1 MENQTQTPETAAVN
15 INELSAAEL
24 EALLKQK
31 RADEEKEQNAKQ
43 KKYEEDKERFLKN
56 IADLFVEKRE
66 ELQRLKDYAIENAE
80 HFNAQKYILDGKPVR
95 EAKSFEL
102 KNDDIKVVV
111 EIQERFGFNDKAEV
125 HISAIRDIFKKKFE
139 ARSKSV
145 YALLDSILMR
155 NTKGDYDAKLL
166 TKATNQV
173 KKIGDESLTRE
184 FDKLRDC
191 LVVTGSAKYVR
202 LYVRDSR
209 GRWDDVSLQFSAL

>member
-1 MENQTQTPETAAVN
+1 MKANTTNPEAAAVN

-24 EALLKQK
+24 EALLKKK
-31 RADEEKEQNAKQ
+31 RADEEKEQNEKL
-43 KKYEEDKERFLKN
+43 KKYEEDKERFLSSVS
-56 IADLFVEKRE
+56 DLFIEKRK
-66 ELQRLKDYAIENAE
+66 ELKQLKDFAIERAE

-95 EAKSFEL
+95 ETKSFEL
-102 KNDDIKVVV
+102 KNEKIKIIV
-111 EIQERFGFNDKAEV
+111 EIQERLGFNDKAEV

-139 ARSKSV
+139 HRNKSF

-173 KKIGDESLTRE
+173 RKIGDESLIRE

-191 LVVTGSAKYVR
+191 LIVTGSAKYIR
-202 LYVRDSR
+202 LYVRDGR
-209 GRWDDVSLQFSAL
+209 DRWDDVSLQFSAL

>member
-1 MENQTQTPETAAVN
+1 MDAKNQTPETAAVN

-31 RADEEKEQNAKQ
+31 RADEQKEQQAKL
-43 KKYEEDKERFLKN
+43 KKYEEDKERFLRHV
-56 IADLFVEKRE
+56 ADLFVGKRE
-66 ELQRLKDYAIENAE
+66 ELQKLKEYAIDEAE
-80 HFNAQKYILDGKPVR
+80 HFNAQKYILEDKPVR

-125 HISAIRDIFKKKFE
+125 HISAIRDIFKNKFE
-139 ARSKSV
+139 ARSKSF
-145 YALLDSILMR
+145 YKLLDSILMR

-173 KKIGDESLTRE
+173 REIGDEKLISE

-191 LVVTGSAKYVR
+191 LIVTGSAKYVR
-202 LYVRDSR
+202 LYVRDHR

>member
-1 MENQTQTPETAAVN
+1 MENKTPNPETAAVN

-24 EALLKQK
+24 EALLKKK
-31 RADEEKEQNAKQ
+31 RADEEKEQNAKL
-43 KKYEEDKERFLKN
+43 KKYEEDKERFLRHV
-56 IADLFVEKRE
+56 ADLFVGKRE
-66 ELQRLKDYAIENAE
+66 ELQKLKEYAIDEAE
-80 HFNAQKYILDGKPVR
+80 HFNAQKYILEDKPVR

-125 HISAIRDIFKKKFE
+125 HISAIRDIFKNKFE
-139 ARSKSV
+139 ARSKSF
-145 YALLDSILMR
+145 YKLLDSILMR

-173 KKIGDESLTRE
+173 REIGDEKLISE

-191 LVVTGSAKYVR
+191 LIVTGSAKYVR
-202 LYVRDSR
+202 LYVRDHR

>member
-1 MENQTQTPETAAVN
+1 MDAKNQTPETAAVN

-31 RADEEKEQNAKQ
+31 RADEQKEQQAKL
-43 KKYEEDKERFLKN
+43 KKYEEDKERFLRHV
-56 IADLFVEKRE
+56 ADLFVGKQE
-66 ELQRLKDYAIENAE
+66 ELQKLKEYAIDEAE
-80 HFNAQKYILDGKPVR
+80 YFNAQKYILEDKPVR

-125 HISAIRDIFKKKFE
+125 HISAIRDIFKNKFE
-139 ARSKSV
+139 ARSKSF

-173 KKIGDESLTRE
+173 REIGDEKLISE

-191 LVVTGSAKYVR
+191 LIVTGSAKYVR
-202 LYVRDSR
+202 LYVRDHR
-209 GRWDDVSLQFSAL
+209 GRWNDVSLQFSAL

>member
-31 RADEEKEQNAKQ
+31 RADEEKEQTAKL
-43 KKYEEDKERFLKN
+43 KKYEEDKERFLKHV
-56 IADLFVEKRE
+56 ADLFVDKRE
-66 ELQRLKDYAIENAE
+66 ELQRLKDYAIEQAE

-95 EAKSFEL
+95 ETKSFEL
-102 KNDDIKVVV
+102 KNESVKVIV
-111 EIQERFGFNDKAEV
+111 EIQERLSFNDKAEV
-125 HISAIRDIFKKKFE
+125 HISAIRDIFKQKFE
-139 ARSKSV
+139 KRSKSF

-155 NTKGDYDAKLL
+155 NTKGDYDPKLL
-166 TKATNQV
+166 AKANSQV
-173 KKIGDESLTRE
+173 KKIGDESLIRE

-202 LYVRDSR
+202 LYVRNER
-209 GRWDDVSLQFSAL
+209 NRWDDVSLQFSAL